1 MNKEPLLS
9 ICMATYKRESHIRRQ
24 YEYFVKE
31 MEKIEEGLVEVIISN
46 NASPDGTSDFLHS
59 LEGRHPWLVINQ
71 NNENIGCAGNLKLL
85 LHMAKGI
92 YFFMPGDDDY
102 LRRGL
107 VNYLV
112 ELLQDSSCAYV
123 NLKTRLICERTK
135 AINAEGKLY
144 PVPYGEFVNLT
155 NKQIYKCLMHD
166 HSNLKFQTSCVVLH
180 KLALQSEKEGAKIF
194 TEEAINSNH
203 STFRSVRA
211 MQQGKSFFTKEVW
224 VLGGDEATWSDQA
237 INEQSYDSQFIS
249 DLNKAGIEE
258 SDCRRLHKRI
268 TANHVAGY
276 LANKE
281 LRKQWKSTGYSG
293 FGINLIP
300 DLSYLV
306 VRKLLR
312 KFNLSKGFE
321 TIIVDPEVFGIEADS
336 TVANLQ
342 GGE

>member
-1 MNKEPLLS
+1 M
-9 ICMATYKRESHIRRQ
+9 
-24 YEYFVKE
+24 
-31 MEKIEEGLVEVIISN
+31 
-46 NASPDGTSDFLHS
+46 
-59 LEGRHPWLVINQ
+59 
-71 NNENIGCAGNLKLL
+71 
-85 LHMAKGI
+85 
-92 YFFMPGDDDY
+92 
-102 LRRGL
+102 
-107 VNYLV
+107 
-112 ELLQDSSCAYV
+112 
-123 NLKTRLICERTK
+123 
-135 AINAEGKLY
+135 
-144 PVPYGEFVNLT
+144 NLT